1 MIQSMTG
8 YGALSLQSE
17 GATVAVEIRTVN
29 HRFLDLHVRIGR
41 EYGFLEAEISQL
53 VRQALRRGRIDLSIS
68 VRADIPAE
76 CLINLNTARSY
87 LGAAERLR
95 AELHLEGALDLQA
108 LLAMPGVLQSQNS
121 DAPASAGAGEKVR
134 ALVLN
139 GVHQALDIVLQMR
152 RQEGGALASEMRR
165 YLGCILERVSVVRG
179 LMPVALLDYRQRLE
193 ERLKYLLPQVAP
205 DPQRLA
211 QEVALL
217 AEKSDIS
224 EEVTRLES
232 HIDQYASML
241 DDGEEAG
248 KKLDFLL
255 QEMQRE
261 VNTIL
266 SKTGNLEVTRHGIG
280 IKADIEKLREQ
291 VQNVE

>member
-1 MIQSMTG
+1 
-8 YGALSLQSE
+8 
-17 GATVAVEIRTVN
+17 
-29 HRFLDLHVRIGR
+29 
-41 EYGFLEAEISQL
+41 
-53 VRQALRRGRIDLSIS
+53 

-76 CLINLNTARSY
+76 CLINMNTARSY
-87 LGAAERLR
+87 LEAAERVR
-95 AELHLEGALDLQA
+95 TELHLDGSLDLQA

-121 DAPASAGAGEKVR
+121 DSAESKGAGERIR
-134 ALVLN
+134 AFVLN
-139 GVHQALDIVLQMR
+139 GVRQALDVVLQMR
-152 RQEGGALASEMRR
+152 RQEGKSLASEMRG
-165 YLGCILERVSVVRG
+165 YLNSILERVSAVRG
-179 LMPVALLDYRQRLE
+179 LMTVALLDYRQRLE

-232 HIDQYASML
+232 HVDQYVSML
-241 DDGEEAG
+241 DDGEEVG

-266 SKTGNLEVTRHGIG
+266 SKTGNLELTRHGIA